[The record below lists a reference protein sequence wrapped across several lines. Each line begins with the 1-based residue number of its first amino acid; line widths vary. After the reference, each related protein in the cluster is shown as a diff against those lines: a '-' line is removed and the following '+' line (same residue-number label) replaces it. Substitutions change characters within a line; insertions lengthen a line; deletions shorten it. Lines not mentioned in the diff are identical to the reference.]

1 MSWLKCLF
9 TSHRA
14 DPPFPWEELCAPH
27 FPPLKSLSDARKKR
41 LRTLVPKFE
50 QKLRWSAAGGLQLTD
65 QMRAVVSA
73 NACLLILGLDLS
85 VYSRASEIILYP
97 SSYVWPGEEEEER
110 LGETHEWGTI
120 VLSWDDVRDSWLN
133 PEQAVNP
140 VIHEFAH
147 IIDLADGEYDG
158 TPPLPQADLKRWSKV
173 MTRHFQALRKGKGRA
188 SLLLDEYGGENE
200 TEFFAVI
207 SEAFFLNAP
216 LIQKELPDLYAEL
229 KRFYRQDPAQE
240 YSQDVTA

>member
-1 MSWLKCLF
+1 
-9 TSHRA
+9 
-14 DPPFPWEELCAPH
+14 
-27 FPPLKSLSDARKKR
+27 
-41 LRTLVPKFE
+41 
-50 QKLRWSAAGGLQLTD
+50 
-65 QMRAVVSA
+65 MRAVVSA